1 MSHNSKNKSTI
12 PIQSNDAF
20 EMSAARKGA
29 MNGPRRDMSKKGN
42 SVNIFS
48 THGRDSDEESTDRIF
63 DKGGIVVNT
72 WVGVE
77 SETTSTRQG
86 EPMGHSSSYRD
97 GQHP

>member
-1 MSHNSKNKSTI
+1 MSHHSKNKSTI

-20 EMSAARKGA
+20 EMSAARKGTIH
-29 MNGPRRDMSKKGN
+29 GPRSKKGN

-63 DKGGIVVNT
+63 DKGGIMVNT

-77 SETTSTRQG
+77 SETTVTRQG
-86 EPMGHSSSYRD
+86 EPMGHGSSYRD